1 MEEKEKLYDAILT
14 EGVRWL
20 LVLQKNRE
28 FISGFGIKDVQLNN
42 STYGFLSIARIFS
55 VYSGKFYIKTNLFKY
70 LYLKYI
76 KKFKFLKRPPKAE
89 IEYIDKDLF
98 IKELT
103 EYFDKSPSIIEEI
116 YTYYYGVKR

>member
-14 EGVRWL
+14 EGARWL
-20 LVLQKNRE
+20 LFLQDSRKD
-28 FISGFGIKDVQLNN
+28 IAGFGIKDVQLDN

-55 VYSGKFYIKTNLFKY
+55 IYSGKFYIKTNWFKY

-76 KKFKFLKRPPKAE
+76 KKFKFLKRPPKME
-89 IEYIDKDLF
+89 IEYIDKNIF

-103 EYFDKSPSIIEEI
+103 GYFDKSPSIIEEI
-116 YTYYYGVKR
+116 YNYYYGVKR